1 MTNRIRKPAIPAVVV
16 PDRRL
21 STLLSPIK
29 QNIEILTGVRGG
41 AIEYLSATATVDE
54 AVAKINEII
63 DRLNN

>member
-1 MTNRIRKPAIPAVVV
+1 MSRLRKPAIPAVVV

-21 STLLSPIK
+21 STLLGPMK
-29 QNIEILTGVRGG
+29 QNIEMLTGVRGG
-41 AIEYLSATATVDE
+41 KLEYLSDTATVDE

>member
-1 MTNRIRKPAIPAVVV
+1 MTRIRKPAIPAVVV

-21 STLLSPIK
+21 STLLGPMK

-41 AIEYLSATATVDE
+41 KLEYLEDTATVAE
-54 AVAKINEII
+54 AVAKVNEII

>member
-1 MTNRIRKPAIPAVVV
+1 MTRIRKPAIPAVVV

-21 STLLSPIK
+21 STLLNPMK

-41 AIEYLSATATVDE
+41 EIKYLEETATVDE

-63 DRLNN
+63 DRLNQ

>member
-1 MTNRIRKPAIPAVVV
+1 MTRIRKPAIPAVVV

-21 STLLSPIK
+21 STLLNPMK

-41 AIEYLSATATVDE
+41 KIQYLEETATVDE

-63 DRLNN
+63 DRLNQ